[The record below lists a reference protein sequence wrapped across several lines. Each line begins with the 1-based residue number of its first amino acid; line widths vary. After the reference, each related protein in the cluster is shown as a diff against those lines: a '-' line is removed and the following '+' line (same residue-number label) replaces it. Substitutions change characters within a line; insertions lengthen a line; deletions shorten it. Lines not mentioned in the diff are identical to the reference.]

1 MKTNSVSGERKGI
14 LAVEILICILIL
26 ASATVIYTKKREE
39 NKSTIRVAAILG
51 SEKISFWEEVRKG
64 LRQAA
69 KEQGI
74 LLTEYTPEDE
84 ANFPDLIESAY
95 YMDVN
100 AIAICIYESD
110 MWEECEPI
118 LKKIREKGIKVIV
131 TDTPPKTEDYDA
143 YIGLDN
149 YAVGQKMAENI
160 YENYTEGQSIL
171 IRKPASQENL
181 VLERRREGFYDK
193 LEEYGLKDQIVYIP
207 DTNDEIERIKEV
219 KEYLQ
224 QVKNSAVVATF
235 TTNTTTEMAE
245 IIYSGEYQNNI
256 RLIGFGEITDKV
268 KNYIDEGIID
278 MFLAQDNQNIGY
290 KIIYAV
296 NSLCQG
302 KESHEKN
309 WNVDLMSYDE
319 SKEN

>member
-1 MKTNSVSGERKGI
+1 MKKMWI
-14 LAVEILICILIL
+14 
-26 ASATVIYTKKREE
+26 
-39 NKSTIRVAAILG
+39 
-51 SEKISFWEEVRKG
+51 SEKNLCGKRFKSVDNIIDNS
-64 LRQAA
+64 
-69 KEQGI
+69 
-74 LLTEYTPEDE
+74 ED
-84 ANFPDLIESAY
+84 FKPL
-95 YMDVN
+95 
-100 AIAICIYESD
+100 YE
-110 MWEECEPI
+110 
-118 LKKIREKGIKVIV
+118 LKKYRIPENSSFYINYLQVRGKIGKEIIVDISKFNHKNRVDYIKYSCAL
-131 TDTPPKTEDYDA
+131 PYHQWGE
-143 YIGLDN
+143 LF
-149 YAVGQKMAENI
+149 
-160 YENYTEGQSIL
+160 S
-171 IRKPASQENL
+171 
-181 VLERRREGFYDK
+181 
-193 LEEYGLKDQIVYIP
+193 
-207 DTNDEIERIKEV
+207 IKEV

-309 WNVDLMSYDE
+309 WNVDLLSYDE